1 MKVLQDSNTAHL
13 GEEHFEN
20 IVSVKAILWIIKQ
33 VPQIVIIFFSNSFTH
48 SSTKHVVTLTKD
60 TASRKLFLCGVH

>member
-33 VPQIVIIFFSNSFTH
+33 VPQIVIILFSNSFSH
-48 SSTKHVVTLTKD
+48 SNIE
-60 TASRKLFLCGVH
+60 AQNM